1 MTLPFVNYVGGGD
14 RGFGF
19 QMFTLVL
26 IAFCVS
32 TIITLRNVHEV
43 FSSDN
48 QPSAEGSH
56 LTLKAI
62 VALIYKNDQL
72 SCLLGMAL
80 AYNVASNIIT
90 GFAIYYF
97 SYVIGDADLF
107 PYYLSY
113 AGAAN
118 PVTLVFFPRLVKSLS
133 RRILWAGA
141 SILPVLSCGVLLLM
155 ALMSY
160 HNVVLIVIAG
170 ILLNVGT
177 ALSGYYRSSWWQIP
191 LITVNINCTYAVKVS
206 LTPCRLWW

>member
-26 IAFCVS
+26 IAFFIVS

-72 SCLLGMAL
+72 SCLFLGMAL

-107 PYYLSY
+107 PIIC
-113 AGAAN
+113 
-118 PVTLVFFPRLVKSLS
+118 RM
-133 RRILWAGA
+133 RE
-141 SILPVLSCGVLLLM
+141 LL
-155 ALMSY
+155 
-160 HNVVLIVIAG
+160 
-170 ILLNVGT
+170 T
-177 ALSGYYRSSWWQIP
+177 W
-191 LITVNINCTYAVKVS
+191 
-206 LTPCRLWW
+206 